1 MTTGKWENV
10 RDASFRGVPFCLV
23 DDEGSSGRRAIPR
36 AYPKKEVGWTEDN
49 GAVLGQQQIKA
60 KVVGKN
66 YLDQLNALLDALNV
80 PGPGELVHPWFGMQ
94 TVQVGKVSHHL
105 SNEEGDVAHV
115 SFEVFEAG
123 ERLFPSATDNTGENV
138 LTGIDAVNAAL
149 ESGDWFGALD
159 GLGDMVNTFL
169 DDLESF
175 VAGLPSIPDAL
186 NDWVDR
192 VSRFKELVGVTVAYP
207 GRLVRELTDLTQRI
221 SSIMSEP
228 PVAIQVYE
236 QLRSQWKSERA
247 SQVATRSQ
255 PSEVSAVPGS
265 VADGVIG
272 FAGSIASGYLG
283 PSAALQKNISDFR
296 QVVMLMTLTGQTKA
310 MLSTTYT
317 TSDTALRAGDA
328 LATELAAQAI
338 FAVENNQRGL
348 WRQLRDL
355 RLAVITDTGVRAAR
369 LPEVVRITPA
379 TTTSAALLAWRETGD
394 TENRDAI
401 VARNRLRD
409 PSFIVAGRSVEVI
422 K

>member
-1 MTTGKWENV
+1 MTTGQWENV

-23 DDEGSSGRRAIPR
+23 DGEGSSGRRAIPR

-66 YLDQLNALLDALNV
+66 YLDQLNALLDALNT

-105 SNEEGDVAHV
+105 SNEESDVAHV

-138 LTGIDAVNAAL
+138 LTGIDAVSAAL

-159 GLGDMVNTFL
+159 GLGDMVDTFL
-169 DDLESF
+169 GDLESF

-186 NDWVDR
+186 NDWTDR
-192 VSRFKELVGVTVAYP
+192 VSRFKDMAGVIIAYP
-207 GRLVRELTDLTQRI
+207 GRLVGELTDLTQRI
-221 SSIMSEP
+221 GSVMREP
-228 PVAIQVYE
+228 PLALQVYE
-236 QLRSQWKSERA
+236 QLRGQWSGDRA
-247 SQVATRSQ
+247 LLVATRSQ
-255 PSEVSAVPGS
+255 PGEVATTPGS

-272 FAGSIASGYLG
+272 FAGSIASGFLS
-283 PSAALQKNISDFR
+283 PSASLQKNIADFR

-310 MLSTTYT
+310 MLSAVYT

-328 LATELAAQAI
+328 LAGELSTQAI

-355 RLAVITDTGVRAAR
+355 RLAVITDTRIRAAR
-369 LPEVVRITPA
+369 LPEILHVIPA

-422 K
+422 S

>member
-1 MTTGKWENV
+1 MAAGKWENV

-66 YLDQLNALLDALNV
+66 YLDQLNALLDALNT

-105 SNEEGDVAHV
+105 SNEESDVAHV

-123 ERLFPSATDNTGENV
+123 DRLFPSATDNTGENV

-159 GLGDMVNTFL
+159 GLGDMVDTFL

-175 VAGLPSIPDAL
+175 VVGLPSIPDAL
-186 NDWVDR
+186 NDWTDR
-192 VSRFKELVGVTVAYP
+192 VSRFKDMAGVIIAYP
-207 GRLVRELTDLTQRI
+207 GRLVGELTDLTQRI
-221 SSIMSEP
+221 GSVMREP
-228 PVAIQVYE
+228 PLALQVYE
-236 QLRSQWKSERA
+236 QLRGQWSGDRA
-247 SQVATRSQ
+247 LLVATRSQ
-255 PSEVSAVPGS
+255 PGEVSAVPGS
-265 VADGVIG
+265 VADGIIG
-272 FAGSIASGYLG
+272 FAGSIASGFLS
-283 PSAALQKNISDFR
+283 PSASLQKNIADFR

-310 MLSTTYT
+310 MLSAVYT

-328 LATELAAQAI
+328 LAGELSTQAI

-355 RLAVITDTGVRAAR
+355 RLAVITDTRIRAAR
-369 LPEVVRITPA
+369 LPEILHVIPT

-422 K
+422 S